1 MGRRRFCDERPSFL
15 RGGGYVAIVGVLL
28 AAGCAPSST
37 TPTPANDSEQSP
49 SSAEASGPPPVVLP
63 DLSQLEESVQ
73 DQIRPK
79 HAALLRMLENSSTD
93 QAELSHAYGELG
105 SILRAAGYFDP
116 AEAAYLNASALD
128 PDNMRWLYFLGHLFR
143 QEGNTA
149 TAATYFEQVI
159 ALAPENAPALA
170 WLGEMYLD
178 QGRPIEAETLFDQML
193 ELDGGSATAWYGIGR
208 AALAR
213 DETARGVEALERAL
227 SGEPGASSVHF
238 ALGMAYRTLGDVE
251 RAEQHLAQGGDLSP
265 LMPDPL
271 MREYDGLLQSTVAIE
286 SRGMQEMRAGR
297 FDEAAAVFREGLEV
311 NPDDPQLRH
320 RLGAALMFGG
330 DHLAASAHFEEVLRV
345 TPQYEQ
351 AHFSLG
357 LIQSMSGQYD
367 EAMAHYR
374 TAVEYRPNY
383 LEAVLGLAEAQFLT
397 GLLEESLPNWAR
409 VIELDPSMEQAWML
423 RAVTLVQL
431 ARYQEARSWLE
442 RARRVHPDHVDLT
455 DLLARV
461 LSAAPDDRVR
471 DVEVALALMDER
483 RDGEP
488 TVELQETMAMVM
500 AEAGR
505 FSEAVNWQQ
514 EAIDTAKV
522 TRQIARIRFLSRN
535 LAFYGRERPNREPLE
550 PFSSPRYAGQRQIIP

>member
-1 MGRRRFCDERPSFL
+1 M
-15 RGGGYVAIVGVLL
+15 AGVLL
-28 AAGCAPSST
+28 IAGCAPSSSPS
-37 TPTPANDSEQSP
+37 PTPANDSELAP
-49 SSAEASGPPPVVLP
+49 ASAEPSGPPSVVLP

-79 HAALLRMLENSSTD
+79 HAALLRMLENSATD
-93 QAELSHAYGELG
+93 QTELSLAYGELG

-116 AEAAYLNASALD
+116 AEAAYLNANALD

-143 QEGNTA
+143 QEGNTG
-149 TAATYFEQVI
+149 TAATYFERVI
-159 ALAPENAPALA
+159 SLAPENVPALA

-178 QGRPIEAETLFDQML
+178 QGRPVEAEALFDQVL
-193 ELDGGSATAWYGIGR
+193 ELDGDSAMAWYGIGR
-208 AALAR
+208 TSLAR
-213 DETARGVEALERAL
+213 GETARGVEALERAL
-227 SGEPGASSVHF
+227 SGEPAASSVHF
-238 ALGMAYRTLGDVE
+238 ALGMAYRTLGNVE

-271 MREYDGLLQSTVAIE
+271 MREYDGLLQSAVAIE

-297 FDEAAAVFREGLEV
+297 FDEAAAVFREGLEIA
-311 NPDDPQLRH
+311 PDDSQLRH

-330 DHLAASAHFEEVLRV
+330 DHLAASAHFEEVIRV

-357 LIQSMSGQYD
+357 LIRSLGGQYD

-383 LEAVLGLAEAQFLT
+383 MEAVLGLAEAQFLT

-409 VIELDPSMEQAWML
+409 AVELDPSMAQAWML

-431 ARYQEARSWLE
+431 ARYQEARGWLE

-505 FSEAVNWQQ
+505 FGEAVSWQQ
-514 EAIDTAKV
+514 EAIDSAKA
-522 TRQIARIRFLSRN
+522 TRQIGRIRFLSRN
-535 LAFYGRERPNREPLE
+535 LAFYGRERPNRDPLE
-550 PFSSPRYAGQRQIIP
+550 PFSSPRYAGQRQITP